1 MSSSPAA
8 APPLDVAERCRRRVI
23 RHIMPFLFFLY
34 ILAYLDRANLSFVA
48 RELEGPAASGGLD
61 FNSRIIGF
69 GSGLFFWGYWILEIP
84 STISVL
90 KWGARWV
97 FVRILILWGL
107 CCTLIGTIGLPVA
120 AYMFGWLPTLPVGM
134 QDETTYLGCFALFWN
149 GLSKNPEYQFY
160 FFRFMLGF
168 FEGGFFPSVILYLS
182 LWFRSA
188 DRGRAIA
195 LFMSAIPVST
205 LIGAPLSGLM
215 MKIHL
220 FDLAPWRWV
229 FILQGIVP
237 IGAGIATLFMLPSR
251 PKDAAW
257 LPDDEKEWLIAAL
270 AKEQVGREHHGHW
283 DWLKNPLPVL
293 LLTTVYFCFNIVSY
307 GMSTFLPKI
316 IHSQLPADWQTSEWA
331 TSAILGVTAF
341 AYLLAWIAMRINGW
355 HSDRTQERVFHVA
368 APLCM
373 LSFGLFMVYM
383 LEGNKTLQM
392 IATVFLVGTFLY
404 SHLPC
409 FWPIP
414 SMFLGTAA
422 AASAIGFINMIGNLG
437 GSVGPNI
444 VGMSAPPKQAAVG
457 SAVVGTAPSSG
468 AVPTVVVSSGPV
480 STAEPSTSGAATTS
494 AASTAAGKSLATA
507 APAATSYG
515 PALLR
520 LAPWP
525 LVAATIIIS
534 VAHLGRKREDH
545 QAPLPSHHGQAA
557 AAPPPEPPQDRT

>member
-1 MSSSPAA
+1 MSSSPSA

-34 ILAYLDRANLSFVA
+34 ILAYLDRANVSFVGLA
-48 RELEGPAASGGLD
+48 LAESPEKGGLG
-61 FNSRIIGF
+61 FNSEVFGF
-69 GSGLFFWGYWILEIP
+69 GAGLFFLGYWILEIP

-107 CCTLIGTIGLPVA
+107 CCTMIGAIGLPVA
-120 AYMFGWLPTLPVGM
+120 GYCFGWLPHLP
-134 QDETTYLGCFALFWN
+134 ESLGDFALFWN
-149 GLSKNPEYQFY
+149 GLPTSPKYQFY

-182 LWFRSA
+182 LWFRAA

-205 LIGAPLSGLM
+205 LIGAPLSGFM

-220 FDLAPWRWV
+220 FDLEPWRWV
-229 FILQGIVP
+229 FILQGLVP
-237 IGAGIATLFMLPSR
+237 IGAGFATIFMLPSR

-293 LLTTVYFCFNIVSY
+293 LLTTVYFCFNVVSY
-307 GMSTFLPKI
+307 GMSMFLPQI
-316 IHSQLPADWQTSEWA
+316 IHSQLPVEWQNDPGWNTTA
-331 TSAILGVTAF
+331 VLAVTA
-341 AYLLAWIAMRINGW
+341 LAFFMAFVAMRINGW

-368 APLCM
+368 VPLCM
-373 LSFGLFMVYM
+373 LSFGLFMVYF

-392 IATVFLVGTFLY
+392 LATVFLVGTFLY

-437 GSVGPNI
+437 GFVGPQI
-444 VGMSAPPKQAAVG
+444 VGDKDSGAKAAAVAQAATGV
-457 SAVVGTAPSSG
+457 APSG
-468 AVPTVVVSSGPV
+468 AVPTVVVSSEAV
-480 STAEPSTSGAATTS
+480 STRDAGAATTAPGS
-494 AASTAAGKSLATA
+494 STAAGTGLAAGASETA
-507 APAATSYG
+507 KKANYG

-525 LVAATIIIS
+525 LVAATIIVS
-534 VAHLGRKREDH
+534 VAHLGRKKEDH
-545 QAPLPSHHGQAA
+545 HAPAPSHHGQA